1 MEWGILRGSKF
12 HSVGAAVSCGFGLKD
27 VHYEEG
33 AAGFREE

>member
-1 MEWGILRGSKF
+1 MEAF
-12 HSVGAAVSCGFGLKD
+12 HSVGAAVSCGFGLEG